1 MDNNHFHPISGQIYQ
16 NHNGIKY
23 LCLESEGFSNE
34 GLFISVSSGYV
45 LLAHGCK
52 QNDDGS
58 IEWNCSED
66 KGFHD
71 VHKFSELY
79 GFDSTGKSIVSQDD
93 DEPSTW
99 AEVIKIEFEGVR
111 AELESLVY
119 YDTKQRCFNENINP
133 TTYDQL
139 MESAE
144 MNALEQ
150 YTEDERFPEWNEEA
164 EYLFRTEYINKIKP
178 LAEEWEAGI
187 MYHAKLV
194 DEHEKGSPAFGD
206 ETATE
211 YFTDYFN
218 RFWGRE

>member
-1 MDNNHFHPISGQIYQ
+1 MDNNHFHPIAGQIYQ

-23 LCLESEGFSNE
+23 LCLESEGFSND

-133 TTYDQL
+133 TTYDQMRL
-139 MESAE
+139 S
-144 MNALEQ
+144 N
-150 YTEDERFPEWNEEA
+150 TP
-164 EYLFRTEYINKIKP
+164 RT
-178 LAEEWEAGI
+178 
-187 MYHAKLV
+187 
-194 DEHEKGSPAFGD
+194 KGSLNGMKKQSICFGQS
-206 ETATE
+206 TSTKSSHWQ
-211 YFTDYFN
+211 
-218 RFWGRE
+218 RSGKRV

>member
-1 MDNNHFHPISGQIYQ
+1 MNRKNSY
-16 NHNGIKY
+16 
-23 LCLESEGFSNE
+23 
-34 GLFISVSSGYV
+34 
-45 LLAHGCK
+45 
-52 QNDDGS
+52 
-58 IEWNCSED
+58 
-66 KGFHD
+66 
-71 VHKFSELY
+71 
-79 GFDSTGKSIVSQDD
+79 IVSHD

-119 YDTKQRCFNENINP
+119 YDTKQRCFYEDINP

-150 YTEDERFPEWNEEA
+150 YTEDERFPEWNDEA
-164 EYLFRTEYINKIKP
+164 EYLFRTEYISKIKP

-194 DEHEKGSPAFGD
+194 DEYEKESLAFGD

-211 YFTDYFN
+211 YYTDYFN

>member
-1 MDNNHFHPISGQIYQ
+1 
-16 NHNGIKY
+16 
-23 LCLESEGFSNE
+23 
-34 GLFISVSSGYV
+34 
-45 LLAHGCK
+45 
-52 QNDDGS
+52 
-58 IEWNCSED
+58 
-66 KGFHD
+66 
-71 VHKFSELY
+71 
-79 GFDSTGKSIVSQDD
+79 
-93 DEPSTW
+93 
-99 AEVIKIEFEGVR
+99 
-111 AELESLVY
+111 
-119 YDTKQRCFNENINP
+119 
-133 TTYDQL
+133 

-164 EYLFRTEYINKIKP
+164 EYLFRTEYIRKIKP

-194 DEHEKGSPAFGD
+194 DEHDKGSHAFGD